1 MLKGDFLQVKILVIY
16 SKESKDEVVA
26 LREDI
31 AREFGEAS
39 VLRLYS
45 SERKKT
51 LIKHAWHKDAIKMMK
66 LADLIVYAISDISH
80 MNKNV
85 QWELKKAI
93 KLKKHI
99 VCMPVGKGKN
109 YTLNDFLYETDKNT
123 KETTCLVEWIDS
135 KEELFG
141 IVENYNNNAYLKLFH
156 NEVDIPIL
164 LEQYK
169 IFSQTAENLVERRQN
184 VNSFYI
190 TANTA
195 LVSVGCTIFVIGD
208 EHNIIPKIFVICA
221 LSLPGLLLNYSWHRM
236 LQSYY
241 INNQG
246 KLKVLSMIEQKLA
259 ASLYDAEWKAMKNRY
274 SKRKYVSFTDNEKKL
289 PLVFGL
295 FYLITIIVS
304 IFVLMYL

>member
-1 MLKGDFLQVKILVIY
+1 MKILVIY
-16 SKESKDEVVA
+16 SKDSKDEVVA
-26 LREDI
+26 LRNDI
-31 AREFGEAS
+31 AQNFGEAS

-45 SERKKT
+45 SERKKS

-99 VCMPVGKGKN
+99 VCIPVGKGKN

-123 KETTCLVEWIDS
+123 KETTCLVDWINS
-135 KEELFG
+135 KEKLFE
-141 IVENYNNNAYLKLFH
+141 IIENYNNNAYLKLFH

-195 LVSVGCTIFVIGD
+195 LVSVGCTIFAIGD

-304 IFVLMYL
+304 IFVLIYL